1 MMSQKKKKHLIILKT
16 TMRCQIDEHIFVR
29 PYYTLKKDPNSIE
42 MQKKASTRQIAQQK
56 TKIKN
61 ALTF

>member
-16 TMRCQIDEHIFVR
+16 TMRCQIEHIFVR